1 MKKKTFSDSFLNSIP
16 NILSVFRIIIIPF
29 FIVFYVKKMYILALI
44 TLVISGCTDTLD
56 GTIAR
61 KFNSITELGK
71 VLDPLADK
79 LTQLAIGIVISIRYP
94 YVSPMI
100 TILVIKE
107 VSMIIFSYRLLKLGA
122 QPIAALWWGKIAT
135 AVFYVST
142 CFIVA
147 FGHYIAGSTVGDIVL
162 LSLTGIT
169 TVLMVFSFV
178 KYIPVFLKAYKDV
191 KLKNAESE
199 NNEQSGE

>member
-1 MKKKTFSDSFLNSIP
+1 MKKRDFFNSIP

-29 FIVFYVKKMYILALI
+29 FIFFYVRNMYIFALA

-79 LTQLAIGIVISIRYP
+79 LTQVAIAIVLCIRYP
-94 YVSPMI
+94 FVAPMFA
-100 TILVIKE
+100 ILVIKE
-107 VSMIIFSYRLLKLGA
+107 VCMIIFSYRLLKLGA
-122 QPIAALWWGKIAT
+122 APIAALWWGKVAT
-135 AVFYVST
+135 AVFYVVT

-147 FGHYIAGSTVGDIVL
+147 FGHYLADKTYGIIIL
-162 LSLTGIT
+162 LTLTGIST
-169 TVLMVFSFV
+169 ILMVFSFI
-178 KYIPVFLKAYKDV
+178 KYIPLFLKSYKDV
-191 KLKNAESE
+191 KAKNTETD
-199 NNEQSGE
+199 NNN

>member
-1 MKKKTFSDSFLNSIP
+1 MKRKVFSDSFFNSIP

-29 FIVFYVKKMYILALI
+29 FIVFYAKEMYIFALV

-79 LTQLAIGIVISIRYP
+79 LTQLAIGIMISIKYP
-94 YVSPMI
+94 FVAAMI
-100 TILVIKE
+100 AILIIKE
-107 VSMIIFSYRLLKLGA
+107 VSMIIFSYKLLKLGA

-135 AVFYVST
+135 AVFYVVT

-147 FGHYIAGSTVGDIVL
+147 FGHYIVGTTAGNIVL
-162 LSLTGIT
+162 FSLTGIT
-169 TVLMVFSFV
+169 TILMVFSFI
-178 KYIPVFLKAYKDV
+178 KYIPLFLKSYKDV
-191 KLKNAESE
+191 KDKNDQSE
-199 NNEQSGE
+199 NKE

>member
-1 MKKKTFSDSFLNSIP
+1 MKKSFFSESFVNSLP

-29 FIVFYVKKMYILALI
+29 FIIFYAKNMYILALA

-79 LTQLAIGIVISIRYP
+79 LTQLAIGVMISIRYP
-94 YVSPMI
+94 FVSPMI
-100 TILVIKE
+100 AILVIKE
-107 VSMIIFSYRLLKLGA
+107 VCMIVFSYRLLKLGA
-122 QPIAALWWGKIAT
+122 DPIAALWWGKIAT
-135 AVFYVST
+135 AVFYVVT

-147 FGHYIAGSTVGDIVL
+147 FGHYIVGKTIGDIVL
-162 LSLTGIT
+162 FILTGIT
-169 TVLMVFSFV
+169 TVLMVFSFI
-178 KYIPVFLKAYKDV
+178 KYIPLFLKSYRDIKQ
-191 KLKNAESE
+191 KNAEVK
-199 NNEQSGE
+199 NNK

>member
-1 MKKKTFSDSFLNSIP
+1 MKKKVFTKEFLNSIP

-29 FIVFYVKKMYILALI
+29 FIIFYAKDMYIFALV

-79 LTQLAIGIVISIRYP
+79 LTQLAIGIMICIKYP
-94 YVSPMI
+94 FITFMI
-100 TILVIKE
+100 AILVIKE
-107 VSMIIFSYRLLKLGA
+107 VSMIVFSYRLLKLGA
-122 QPIAALWWGKIAT
+122 DPIAALWWGKIAT

-147 FGHYIAGSTVGDIVL
+147 FGHYIYGNVYGNIVL
-162 LSLTGIT
+162 FSLTGIT
-169 TVLMVFSFV
+169 TALMIFSFI
-178 KYIPVFLKAYKDV
+178 KYIPLFLKSYRDIKS
-191 KLKNAESE
+191 KNQKTEIE
-199 NNEQSGE
+199 

>member
-1 MKKKTFSDSFLNSIP
+1 MKRKVFSESFINSLP

-29 FIVFYVKKMYILALI
+29 FIFFYAKNMYILALA

-79 LTQLAIGIVISIRYP
+79 LTQLAIGVMISIRYP
-94 YVSPMI
+94 FVAPMI
-100 TILVIKE
+100 AILVIKE
-107 VSMIIFSYRLLKLGA
+107 VCMITFSYRLLKLGA
-122 QPIAALWWGKIAT
+122 NPIAALWWGKIAT
-135 AVFYVST
+135 AVFYVVT

-147 FGHYIAGSTVGDIVL
+147 FGHYIVGTTVGNIVL
-162 LSLTGIT
+162 FVLTGIT
-169 TVLMVFSFV
+169 TVLMVFAFI
-178 KYIPVFLKAYKDV
+178 KYIPLFLKSYREIKE
-191 KLKNAESE
+191 KNAQAE
-199 NNEQSGE
+199 NNK